1 MTSVR
6 EFLTKL
12 SREGREIFGM
22 LQKRGPLTKN
32 DLLQI
37 TGTNLTTLN
46 RIMHPL
52 EEERLVVEVGIGES
66 SGGRKPVLYGL
77 NPKKF
82 YILGI
87 DISRPYTQLIITNPI
102 LEIVDKR
109 LFDMDESFTPE
120 KTVKQIGDLFQEMTM
135 KLETGIQLF
144 LGAGLGTVGPLER
157 DRGIMTSPKFFAAPG
172 WVKVPIKNML
182 EQELKLPVDIDN
194 GANTA
199 ILAEL
204 FLGEGKAFQNI
215 AYFHCSVGIRTGAI
229 SAGTIVRSM
238 NDAEDSFGHMVIDL
252 VNGELC
258 VCGNYGCIECY
269 SSIHAIVREFTA
281 ALKRGRISKVAK
293 PLDEIN
299 FIDICRAA
307 ENGDELAREVI
318 INAAT
323 IFGAGLA
330 NYINLLN
337 PGLVILN
344 GPLIEDSLLFYEV
357 CTSAA
362 YKRLYSK
369 TANLVKFSKG
379 GCFGLDAIAVGAAAM
394 VVEKYL

>member
-1 MTSVR
+1 MTSIR

-12 SREGREIFGM
+12 SKEGREIFGI

-37 TGTNLTTLN
+37 TKTNLTTLN
-46 RIMHPL
+46 RIMQPL
-52 EEERLVVEVGIGES
+52 EDERMVVEVGIGES

-82 YILGI
+82 YVLGI

-109 LFDMDESFTPE
+109 LFDMDKSFTPE

-135 KLETGIQLF
+135 KLTTGTQLF
-144 LGAGLGTVGPLER
+144 LGVGLGTVGPLER

-172 WVKVPIKNML
+172 WVRVPIKNML

-204 FLGEGKAFQNI
+204 FFGEGKGFQNI
-215 AYFHCSVGIRTGAI
+215 AYFHCSLGIRTGAI
-229 SAGTIVRSM
+229 SAGTIVRSV
-238 NDAEDSFGHMVIDL
+238 NDAEDAFGHMVIDL
-252 VNGELC
+252 VDGEPC
-258 VCGNYGCIECY
+258 ECGNYGCIECY
-269 SSIHAIVREFTA
+269 SSIHAIVRKFIA
-281 ALKRGRISKVAK
+281 ALKKGRISKITK
-293 PLDEIN
+293 PFDKIN
-299 FIDICRAA
+299 YIDICNAA
-307 ENGDELAREVI
+307 QTGDELAREI
-318 INAAT
+318 IMNAAT

-337 PGLVILN
+337 PGLVILS
-344 GPLIEDSLLFYEV
+344 GPLISDSDLFYEI
-357 CTSAA
+357 CTNAA
-362 YKRLYSK
+362 CQRLYSK
-369 TANLVKFSKG
+369 TANLVRFSKG
-379 GCFGLDAIAVGAAAM
+379 GYLGIDAVAVGAAAM